1 MAKFSLR
8 KRKPLCFLFTSENQ
22 QYPAEHGYRRQSK
35 AQSHRRSQKQHTA
48 KSSDNRSAQLNNR
61 GRGRGQCGQYCIPQ
75 GIADY
80 DARASKAR
88 A

>member
-48 KSSDNRSAQLNNR
+48 KSSDNR